1 VSTSTEPI
9 APAETNGAAGAR
21 RIAWILAGATL
32 VALIASAALAHDTLR
47 VRYERDVSRMVFND
61 NTELLSDLRR
71 RAGLE
76 TDSLSGLLATG
87 PQPNSNDPYIVVSLE
102 DHRLWYRRADSV
114 LFTAPVTTGSGM
126 VLEKIGADSH
136 WKFET
141 PRGRLAILSKEEDPV
156 WIPPDWHYVE
166 LAQDRGLGVVRL
178 TRTQGIPTSD
188 GGALAVVGSD
198 VVKLHPTGGGATP
211 LPASEDRELVVDGNM
226 VIPPFGTNQR
236 KYRDVLGTHRL
247 NLGDGYAIHGTNKP
261 ELIGRSVSHGC
272 IRLRNEDIA
281 RLYEI
286 VPVGTAVF
294 IY

>member
-1 VSTSTEPI
+1 VSTSTEPL
-9 APAETNGAAGAR
+9 APVEISDAKIAR

-32 VALIASAALAHDTLR
+32 IGLIGSAAVVYDTLR
-47 VRYERDVSRMVFND
+47 VRYERDVGRMVFND
-61 NTELLSDLRR
+61 NTELLSALRR

-76 TDSLSGLLATG
+76 TDSLSGLLATH
-87 PQPNSNDPYIVVSLE
+87 PQAGSDQPYIVVSLE

-126 VLEKIGADSH
+126 VLEKVGTDSH

-141 PRGRLAILSKEEDPV
+141 PRGRLAVLSKEEDPV

-178 TRTQGIPTSD
+178 TRGQGIRTSD
-188 GGALAVVGSD
+188 GGAIAVVGSD
-198 VVKLHPTGGGATP
+198 VVRLQPTGGATP
-211 LPASEDRELVVDGNM
+211 LPASEDKELVIDGNM
-226 VIPPFGTNQR
+226 IIPPFGTNQR

-281 RLYEI
+281 QLYEI

-294 IY
+294 VY

>member
-1 VSTSTEPI
+1 VSISIEPI
-9 APAETNGAAGAR
+9 APVELRHAPIAR
-21 RIAWILAGATL
+21 RIAWILGGATV
-32 VALIASAALAHDTLR
+32 VALIASAALLYDTLR

-71 RAGLE
+71 RAGLV
-76 TDSLSGLLATG
+76 TDSLSGLVATN
-87 PQPNSNDPYIVVSLE
+87 PQPTSDQPYIVVSLE
-102 DHRLWYRRADSV
+102 DHRLWYRKADSV

-156 WIPPDWHYVE
+156 WIPPEWHYVE

-178 TRTQGIPTSD
+178 TRGQGIQTSD
-188 GGALAVVGSD
+188 GGAIAVVGSE
-198 VVKLHPTGGGATP
+198 VVKLLPTGGATP
-211 LPASEDRELVVDGNM
+211 LPAGEDKELVVDGNM
-226 VIPPFGTNQR
+226 IIPPFGTNQR

-247 NLGDGYAIHGTNKP
+247 NLGDGYAIHGTNRP

-281 RLYEI
+281 QLYEI
-286 VPVGTAVF
+286 VPIGTAVF